1 MSNNIVTLKS
11 GSELTQG
18 HRNRHGSIRTYDF
31 LLTFYSNHGSL
42 SYRFR
47 DRRRFQSKVAKF
59 SHPVYFAPQL
69 TGFPLELGIDEGV
82 RKTEMMGRPEDPKV
96 FKIGLAD

>member
-1 MSNNIVTLKS
+1 MGLSRTV
-11 GSELTQG
+11 SEIDG
-18 HRNRHGSIRTYDF
+18 DF
-31 LLTFYSNHGSL
+31 SRKLQNFPIPCIL
-42 SYRFR
+42 
-47 DRRRFQSKVAKF
+47 
-59 SHPVYFAPQL
+59 PPPQL

>member
-69 TGFPLELGIDEGV
+69 TGFPLELGIGEWV
-82 RKTEMMGRPEDPKV
+82 RKPKWWGYQKV
-96 FKIGLAD
+96 QKISR

>member
-11 GSELTQG
+11 GSEVTQG

-31 LLTFYSNHGSL
+31 LLTFYSNHGSI

-47 DRRRFQSKVAKF
+47 DRRRFQSKVDKKI

-69 TGFPLELGIDEGV
+69 TGFPIPLELGIGEGV
-82 RKTEMMGRPEDPKV
+82 RKPE
-96 FKIGLAD
+96 